1 MTRPQ
6 IVKSGFQRYSKYNLL
21 TTAYILHELW
31 CMQIPHEN
39 KKSLKIPKE
48 QSEAVIK
55 SKKNTHNAIA
65 KRKGQKDKQLSTK
78 HYIEN

>member
-1 MTRPQ
+1 
-6 IVKSGFQRYSKYNLL
+6 
-21 TTAYILHELW
+21 
-31 CMQIPHEN
+31 MQIPHEN
-39 KKSLKIPKE
+39 KKSLKIPKG

-65 KRKGQKDKQLSTK
+65 KTKGQKNKQLSTK